1 MKPLRMLY
9 VEDNPELRDIFQD
22 MLAGDQHDVVA
33 CGSAEEALTLWG
45 GSHFDVL
52 VSDIG
57 LPGLSGTDLA
67 RQVLAGRPECWV
79 ILCSGYEYGDA
90 LRALG
95 PRVREL
101 SKPFELDDLDR
112 LLDEIQRSQV
122 CTP

>member
-33 CGSAEEALTLWG
+33 CGSAEEAMVLWD
-45 GSHFDVL
+45 SRHFDVL

-67 RQVLAGRPECWV
+67 RHILVLRPECWV
-79 ILCSGYEYGDA
+79 ILCSGYAYGDA
-90 LRALG
+90 LRVLG

-101 SKPFELDDLDR
+101 SKPFELDELDR
-112 LLDEIQRSQV
+112 LLDEVQRSQGD
-122 CTP
+122 TP